1 MIAILGAGLSGMSCS
16 YHLGKDNCT
25 IFEAK
30 SYHGG
35 HISSH
40 ERDGF
45 VWDEGPHVSFTKDPY
60 VRSILSRNLDG
71 NFLEYEVNVGNYFEG
86 SWIPHPA
93 QSNLH
98 AVPSPL
104 RERCLEDIIDACE
117 NVGNSDEPKNY
128 QDWLNSAFGKTF
140 TNSFSAAY
148 TRKYWTCEPSEL
160 TIDWI
165 GQRIARPDLDTL
177 LAGFNGS
184 QPKKTH
190 YISSVRYP
198 ISGGFS
204 KFGDSFSKESNIK
217 YNHRVIEIDLNNK
230 TLTFDNGE
238 CHKFKKLINTI
249 PLPEFIN
256 LIVDVPEYILSAAS
270 NLYCSELLL
279 VNVTGTKKN
288 TQNYHWFYV
297 YDESM
302 YSTRVS
308 FIEELAK
315 SNSPEGKTGIQV
327 EVYSSQYRPQKVSDD
342 TIATSVIKELI
353 EMDIIDCAETVHT
366 QRIKYANVIFN
377 HQTKPSMDLILS
389 WLASHG
395 LKREVEDLNPTTNW
409 NLKINEKIGDISL
422 AGRFG
427 EWKYYWTD
435 DCILRG
441 KFLAENI

>member
-1 MIAILGAGLSGMSCS
+1 MIAILGAGLSGLSCS
-16 YHLGKDNCT
+16 YHLGEGSCT

-30 SYHGG
+30 NYHGG
-35 HISSH
+35 HIASH

-60 VRSILSRNLDG
+60 VKTLLTKNLNG
-71 NFLEYEVNVGNYFEG
+71 NFLEYEVNIGNYFKG
-86 SWIPHPA
+86 SWIPHPT
-93 QSNLH
+93 QSNLY

-104 RERCLEDIIDACE
+104 RERCLEDIIYARK
-117 NVGNSDEPKNY
+117 NMGNSDKHENY
-128 QDWLNSAFGKTF
+128 QDWLKSAFGETF

-160 TIDWI
+160 TVDWI
-165 GQRIARPDLDTL
+165 GERVAIPDLDTL
-177 LAGFNGS
+177 LAGFNGP
-184 QPKKTH
+184 QPKKTN

-204 KFGDSFSKESNIK
+204 KFADSFAKVSNIK
-217 YNHRVIEIDLNNK
+217 YNHRVVEINLNNK
-230 TLTFDNGE
+230 SLTFENGE
-238 CHKFKKLINTI
+238 CHKFEKLINTI

-256 LIVDVPEYILSAAS
+256 LIVDVPEDILSAAS

-279 VNVTGTKKN
+279 VNVTATKKN
-288 TQNYHWFYV
+288 SPNYHWFYV
-297 YDESM
+297 YDEEK

-315 SNSPEGKTGIQV
+315 NNAPKGKTGVQV
-327 EVYSSQYRPQKVSDD
+327 EVYSSQYRPQKVPDD
-342 TIATSVIKELI
+342 TIVKSVIKELI
-353 EMDIIDCAETVHT
+353 EMGIIACAETVHT
-366 QRIKYANVIFN
+366 QRVKYANVIFN
-377 HQTKPSMDLILS
+377 HQTKPSMDLILR
-389 WLASHG
+389 WLANYG
-395 LKREVEDLNPTTNW
+395 LNRGIGDLSPTTNW
-409 NLKINEKIGDISL
+409 GSKTNEVIGDISL